1 MCQTKRI
8 KGKEEKIDKEK
19 YGERD
24 DYWNMMLND
33 LINLDEEHL
42 IALENMIRQKEIIT
56 RFYKRKG
63 EIENLQSR
71 EFGLAYR

>member
-1 MCQTKRI
+1 
-8 KGKEEKIDKEK
+8 
-19 YGERD
+19 
-24 DYWNMMLND
+24 MLND